1 MQSVYSR
8 QTCLQSFCFE
18 KQTNANRVCV
28 YDLNIKNIYS
38 ESIPPSL
45 PALRDSV
52 WMNKLIRKS
61 TGRRVPRATAM
72 YAPNWTSRAREVV
85 GIASTIESRAKAGA
99 TMEATGREPAATA
112 PTAFVTVESEKRDS
126 LVSRVFRQILSL
138 TTECVTN
145 LEPID
150 LAQMPM
156 S

>member
-1 MQSVYSR
+1 
-8 QTCLQSFCFE
+8 
-18 KQTNANRVCV
+18 
-28 YDLNIKNIYS
+28 
-38 ESIPPSL
+38 
-45 PALRDSV
+45 
-52 WMNKLIRKS
+52 
-61 TGRRVPRATAM
+61 
-72 YAPNWTSRAREVV
+72 
-85 GIASTIESRAKAGA
+85 
-99 TMEATGREPAATA
+99 MEATGREPAATA